1 MAVATAERVLSRSA
15 GLAAGDERHLAAA
28 TMVVLDP
35 LGEIFNRLRELEL
48 PAALWRILDARRI
61 ATNLEMTL
69 TVCASYGTV
78 IWDDI
83 DKLVQRAPTLIITTS
98 YRREEAQE
106 ALQRDL
112 VGYLDAGMPQ
122 DALDRSLRGALL
134 HGEPGFPRDI
144 IGAWM
149 RARRAESGGGR
160 ENMDGLTHRQQE
172 IIQLIAR
179 GSTDKEIAAVLGIA
193 QATAQKHVTNILQR
207 LQVPNR
213 AAAVAVISNHRR
225 LT

>member
-1 MAVATAERVLSRSA
+1 MAVVMERVLSRSA
-15 GLAAGDERHLAAA
+15 EMPATELRQPATA
-28 TMVVLDP
+28 TMVILDS
-35 LGEIFNRLRELEL
+35 LGEVFNRLRELDL

-69 TVCASYGTV
+69 TVCASYGAV
-78 IWDDI
+78 VWDDV
-83 DKLVQRAPTLIITTS
+83 DKLAHRAPTLIITTS

-122 DALDRSLRGALL
+122 EALDRSLRGALL

-160 ENMDGLTHRQQE
+160 ENMNGLTHRQQE

-179 GSTDKEIAAVLGIA
+179 GATDKEIAAVLGIA

-213 AAAVAVISNHRR
+213 AAAVAVISSHRR